1 MVRPKGDQALDEA
14 GRRLRVGLRP
24 EQGLFDAGRL
34 GRRGLGG
41 LRLRLRVHRDFFG
54 RRRHR
59 RLFAFGA
66 LRPLIEIEGLQR
78 RDAAREGAISD
89 PRDIRSPQFLEEKAT
104 GIARRPS
111 EVAWTRSEAE
121 TIEGRNGL
129 RLILADRHPGLAPSV
144 KGARAT
150 RLYARD
156 ADRSVNRTWRLA
168 ANLRPVSAGRGQFFP
183 DRLIGFPADPID
195 SESDSLDRVLQGRF
209 AVPQDDDRGIG
220 AAIRSPP
227 WQLR

>member
-1 MVRPKGDQALDEA
+1 
-14 GRRLRVGLRP
+14 LRP

-121 TIEGRNGL
+121 TIEGRKGPATDPGRSSSWPRPERERRSRNTPL
-129 RLILADRHPGLAPSV
+129 R
-144 KGARAT
+144 AR
-150 RLYARD
+150 R
-156 ADRSVNRTWRLA
+156 
-168 ANLRPVSAGRGQFFP
+168 
-183 DRLIGFPADPID
+183 
-195 SESDSLDRVLQGRF
+195 
-209 AVPQDDDRGIG
+209 
-220 AAIRSPP
+220 
-227 WQLR
+227 